1 MKSRT
6 KSTKASLTLEN
17 KKPKPKQTEIKS
29 AKSASKKNEA

>member
-17 KKPKPKQTEIKS
+17 KKTKHKVNEPKQ
-29 AKSASKKNEA
+29 AKSVSKKN

>member
-17 KKPKPKQTEIKS
+17 KKPKPKPSEAKC